1 MEYSKEFIQLIKNSL
16 KEKEIHGTNEYIG
29 FGNPNSKVLFVGKEC
44 SLNLENKEDNG
55 KDKDD
60 PMIYEKSN
68 EPNLLHWEQNI
79 NDTSITP
86 ECIPVW
92 KTTRVFNPLFPYKGD
107 GLPIGNGTWNNYC
120 KIISGLYP
128 EMVSAK
134 TPFHQF
140 SFLTEFSD
148 KVKKY
153 SVHSDEV
160 GKAIK
165 RRCVNLFP
173 EPFFRNFPIVIV
185 GCGHYVRDYG
195 INLQDVFDQ
204 KWEGPTRSV
213 PETNEWINVHR
224 NNNRILIHT
233 RQLSM
238 CSNNLIEEI
247 VKLCRP
253 YLK

>member
-1 MEYSKEFIQLIKNSL
+1 MEYSKEFIQLIQ
-16 KEKEIHGTNEYIG
+16 KEEIQRNNEFIG

-44 SLNLENKEDNG
+44 SLGPDNPKNPKKDED
-55 KDKDD
+55 KFVH
-60 PMIYEKSN
+60 EKSN
-68 EPNLLHWEQNI
+68 KPNLQHWEYNI
-79 NDTSITP
+79 NNPSVTPDSIP
-86 ECIPVW
+86 IW
-92 KTTRVFNPLFPYKGD
+92 KETGKFNPLFPYKGD
-107 GLPIGNGTWNNYC
+107 PLPIGNGTWNNYN
-120 KIISGLYP
+120 KIISALYP
-128 EMVSAK
+128 GQVSVA
-134 TPFHQF
+134 TPFHLF
-140 SFLTEFSD
+140 SFHTELNDLVMKNSVYSD
-148 KVKKY
+148 KVRN
-153 SVHSDEV
+153 
-160 GKAIK
+160 AIK
-165 RRCVNLFP
+165 RRCANLFP

-185 GCGHYVRDYG
+185 GCGYYKDKYG
-195 INLQDVFDQ
+195 INIEDVFDQ